1 MSAFVCG
8 LDVHSESTYT
18 TVLDPDGRAVAQKR
32 IPNELVPAFLRPY
45 GVERVGLEA
54 STYIAPLYRRLVE
67 EGYEVQASHLKK
79 TWYIAE
85 ARVKSDRVDSRAIA
99 ELVRLDA
106 LPLSYMPPREIA
118 VLLEE
123 VRHAL

>member
-1 MSAFVCG
+1 MSAVVCG
-8 LDVHSESTYT
+8 LDVHSESTYA
-18 TVLDPDGRAVAQKR
+18 TVLGPDRRVVAQKR
-32 IPNELVPAFLRPY
+32 MPNEIVPDFLKPY
-45 GVERVGLEA
+45 SVARVGLEA
-54 STYIAPLYRRLVE
+54 STYVAPLYRRLVE

-79 TWYIAE
+79 TGYIAE